1 MRVAL
6 VAGISQ
12 RNLWNSYSLSLSL
25 SLSGQIFNHKTT
37 LDELLLLLGIAT
49 FIQIDFKALFD
60 AFDQQLGESISVI
73 TLLVMSFLDTK
84 AL

>member
-49 FIQIDFKALFD
+49 FIKIDFKVLFD

>member
-12 RNLWNSYSLSLSL
+12 RNLWNSYSVSLSL

-49 FIQIDFKALFD
+49 FIQIDFKVLFD

>member
-1 MRVAL
+1 MEL
-6 VAGISQ
+6 
-12 RNLWNSYSLSLSL
+12 LLPLSLSL

-49 FIQIDFKALFD
+49 FIQIDFKVLFD

>member
-12 RNLWNSYSLSLSL
+12 RNLWNSYSVSL